1 MTIRVYDSK
10 GHYLKTE
17 SVDARGD
24 PVAALALVTLQNP
37 GCTCFPQASDAATD
51 DRKQRAPVWS
61 PIRVIG

>member
-1 MTIRVYDSK
+1 MTVRIYDSM
-10 GHYLKTE
+10 GRFLKTE
-17 SVDARGD
+17 TVDAAD
-24 PVAALALVTLQNP
+24 PVAALAVVTLQNP